1 MFARTQLALIQP
13 FPYTNWPVGSPSRI
27 VLVGGGVRSGKSA
40 FALARAEQLGTR
52 RVFVATA
59 EVRDDEMRAR
69 VARHKEE
76 RAGRYRNLE
85 VPRELC
91 AALRA
96 LDDAEVVVVDCLTL
110 WLSNLLLDGL
120 TQAAIDARVQ
130 ELCELLAARR
140 AHTILVSNEVGLGI
154 VPDNALARAFRD
166 IAGSAHQ
173 RLGRVADEVYVGVFG
188 QLLRLKPG
196 PVEVIDAHAQA
207 AAHAV
212 AR

>member
-1 MFARTQLALIQP
+1 M
-13 FPYTNWPVGSPSRI
+13 GSPSRI

-40 FALARAEQLGTR
+40 FALARAEQLGAR

-69 VARHKEE
+69 VARHREE
-76 RAGRYRNLE
+76 RAGRHYRNLE
-85 VPRELC
+85 VPRELA
-91 AALRA
+91 AALRGI
-96 LDDAEVVVVDCLTL
+96 DDADVVVVDCLTL

-120 TQAAIDARVQ
+120 EQAAIGERVR
-130 ELCELLAARR
+130 ELCGVLEAYE

-173 RLGRVADEVYVGVFG
+173 QLGRIAHEVYVGVFG

-196 PVEVIDAHAQA
+196 PVV
-207 AAHAV
+207 AV
-212 AR
+212 DGRESPLSDPLLKGAGT